1 MLNYRPLQ
9 KAFEKIVTPF
19 ESFLHSQTTTGI
31 FLLVATL
38 VALVLANSPYANAY
52 EHFFHTEIGFSVGSW
67 YVYHSFAHWIN
78 DALMAVFFF
87 VVGLEIKRELLTGE
101 LSEIRLAILPIL
113 AALGGMVVPALIYL
127 GFNFGTPSQ
136 AGWGIPMATDIAFA
150 ISVLV
155 ILGKRVPSSLVT
167 FLVALAIVDDLG
179 AVVVIALFYTS
190 DLNMLALGY
199 SMLFFG
205 AMILSNLF
213 GIRNYLWYFTLGFG
227 MWFFMLDSGIH
238 ATIAGV
244 LAALTIPSKPFKN
257 PLSFTPEAKNLLH
270 EFEHYPI
277 ATDMTLHERQKAIL
291 QNFKDSIDA
300 VSSPAGILEHALH
313 QPVSLIII
321 PLFALANA
329 GIKIELSSFAQMLIT
344 PVALGIIAGLVIGKS
359 VGIFGFSYAAV
370 RMGLA
375 KLPEGSSF
383 KQLFA
388 VSFLGGIGFTMS
400 IFITDLA
407 FEGNEL
413 FITQAKAGI
422 LVASLIAGIGGFLLL
437 KRFASQQRQ
446 AEDRALS

>member
-1 MLNYRPLQ
+1 MHNYRPLQ

-31 FLLVATL
+31 FLLAATII
-38 VALVLANSPYANAY
+38 ALVLANSPYAEAY
-52 EHFFHTEIGFSVGSW
+52 DHFFHTTIGFSVGSW
-67 YVYHSFAHWIN
+67 HVYHSFAHWIN

-87 VVGLEIKRELLTGE
+87 VVGLEIKRELLIGE

-113 AALGGMVVPALIYL
+113 GAVGGMIVPALIYL
-127 GFNFGTPSQ
+127 GFNYGSPSQ
-136 AGWGIPMATDIAFA
+136 GGWGIPMATDIAFA

-190 DLNMLALGY
+190 DLNMMALGY

-205 AMILSNLF
+205 GMIFANLF
-213 GIRNYLWYFTLGFG
+213 GIRNYLFYFVLGFG

-257 PLSFTPEAKNLLH
+257 PLSFTPEAKRLIQ
-270 EFEHYPI
+270 EFEEYPI
-277 ATDMTLHERQKAIL
+277 ATDMTMHERQKAIL
-291 QNFKDSIDA
+291 QNCKDSIDA
-300 VSSPAGILEHALH
+300 VSSPAGVLEHALH
-313 QPVSLIII
+313 LPVSLIII

-329 GIKIELSSFAQMLIT
+329 GIKIELSSFGSLLAT
-344 PVALGIIAGLVIGKS
+344 PIALGVITGLVIGKS
-359 VGIFGFSYAAV
+359 IGIFGFAYGAIKL
-370 RMGLA
+370 GIA
-375 KLPEGSSF
+375 KAPEGSTLG
-383 KQLFA
+383 QIFA
-388 VSFLGGIGFTMS
+388 VSLLGGIGFTMS

-407 FEGNEL
+407 FEGNAL
-413 FITQAKAGI
+413 FVTESKAGI
-422 LVASLIAGIGGFLLL
+422 LVASLVAGLSGYTLLR
-437 KRFASQQRQ
+437 KFASPQHQE
-446 AEDRALS
+446 ADRTS

>member
-1 MLNYRPLQ
+1 MQNYRPLQ

-31 FLLVATL
+31 FLLVSTL
-38 VALVLANSPYANAY
+38 IALVLANSPYADAY
-52 EHFFHTEIGFSVGSW
+52 YDFFHTKIGFSVGSW
-67 YVYHSFAHWIN
+67 HVYHSFSHWIN

-101 LSEIRLAILPIL
+101 LSEVRLAVLPIL
-113 AALGGMVVPALIYL
+113 GAVGGMIVPALIYL
-127 GFNFGTPSQ
+127 AFNYGTPSQ

-179 AVVVIALFYTS
+179 AVLVIALFYTS

-213 GIRNYLWYFTLGFG
+213 GIRNYLFYFALGFG

-257 PLSFTPEAKNLLH
+257 PLSFTPEAKRLLK
-270 EFEHYPI
+270 EFEDYPI
-277 ATDMTLHERQKAIL
+277 ATDMTMHERQKAIL
-291 QNFKDSIDA
+291 QNIKDSIDA
-300 VSSPAGILEHALH
+300 VRSPASVLEHALH
-313 QPVSLIII
+313 QPVSLVII

-329 GIKIELSSFAQMLIT
+329 GIKIDFSSFGEMLAT
-344 PVALGIIAGLVIGKS
+344 PVAMGVIAGLVVGKS
-359 VGIFGFSYAAV
+359 VGIFGFSYAAIK
-370 RMGLA
+370 MGIA
-375 KLPEGSSF
+375 KIPEGSTF
-383 KQLFA
+383 KQIFA
-388 VSFLGGIGFTMS
+388 VSLLGGIGFTMS

-422 LVASLIAGIGGFLLL
+422 LVASLIAGIGGFYLL
-437 KRFASQQRQ
+437 KKFASPQRTE
-446 AEDRALS
+446 ADKA